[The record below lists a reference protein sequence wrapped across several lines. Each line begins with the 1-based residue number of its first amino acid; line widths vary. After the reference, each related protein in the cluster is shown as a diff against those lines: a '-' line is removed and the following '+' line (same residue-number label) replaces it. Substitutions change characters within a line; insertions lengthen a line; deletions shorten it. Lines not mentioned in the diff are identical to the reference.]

1 MADSEI
7 TGMDHASI
15 IVQNTARALEFY
27 SDILGL
33 KLDDSRPDLGY
44 AGAWLQVGG
53 SQIHLLELPNPDP
66 VEGRPAHGGRDRHI
80 ALRVSRLAVIE
91 EALSQREIVYT
102 LSKSGRRA
110 LFCRDFDGNALELIE
125 KK

>member
-66 VEGRPAHGGRDRHI
+66 SRRSPSSMEGVTAI
-80 ALRVSRLAVIE
+80 LR
-91 EALSQREIVYT
+91 
-102 LSKSGRRA
+102 SGYPGWR
-110 LFCRDFDGNALELIE
+110 
-125 KK
+125 